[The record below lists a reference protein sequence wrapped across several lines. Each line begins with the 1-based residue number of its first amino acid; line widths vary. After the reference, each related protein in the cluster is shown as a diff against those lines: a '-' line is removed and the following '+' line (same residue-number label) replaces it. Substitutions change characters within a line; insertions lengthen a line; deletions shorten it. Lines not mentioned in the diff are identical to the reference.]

1 MFKNFKNMSELDK
14 QNVVMLD
21 NIIATDENLE
31 ITQEKVEV
39 KVDNIM
45 KKKKNNFDKCFE
57 QLLDHIQE
65 EDITFS
71 NIINIITKSVE
82 ITEKFTSA
90 SGLEKKNL
98 TIRMVK
104 KAITEFEKNLENRK
118 ALLDFVDTIGPS
130 MIDTIIYVSKGKLAV
145 NLKKTWKIIKQ
156 ITSKMKTCCS

>member
-1 MFKNFKNMSELDK
+1 
-14 QNVVMLD
+14 
-21 NIIATDENLE
+21 
-31 ITQEKVEV
+31 
-39 KVDNIM
+39 
-45 KKKKNNFDKCFE
+45 NNFDKCFE

>member
-1 MFKNFKNMSELDK
+1 MSELDK

-21 NIIATDENLE
+21 NIIATDEKLD
-31 ITQEKVEV
+31 ITQETVEGKV
-39 KVDNIM
+39 KNIL

-82 ITEKFTSA
+82 ITENFTSA

-98 TIRMVK
+98 TVRMVK

-145 NLKKTWKIIKQ
+145 NLKKTCKIIKQ

>member
-1 MFKNFKNMSELDK
+1 MSELDK

-21 NIIATDENLE
+21 NIIATDEKLD
-31 ITQEKVEV
+31 ITQETVEGKV
-39 KVDNIM
+39 KNIL

-82 ITEKFTSA
+82 ITENFTSA

-98 TIRMVK
+98 TVRMVK

>member
-104 KAITEFEKNLENRK
+104 KAITE
-118 ALLDFVDTIGPS
+118 
-130 MIDTIIYVSKGKLAV
+130 
-145 NLKKTWKIIKQ
+145 
-156 ITSKMKTCCS
+156 